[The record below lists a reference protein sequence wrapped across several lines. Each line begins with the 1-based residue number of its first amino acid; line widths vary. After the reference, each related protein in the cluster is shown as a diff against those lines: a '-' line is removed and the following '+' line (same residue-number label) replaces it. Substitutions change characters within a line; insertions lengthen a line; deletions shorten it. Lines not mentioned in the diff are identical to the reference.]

1 MLKKFCS
8 LKNMYSRETV
18 LYYKDQY
25 YRNISYISFVTYV
38 MLLAISNFNLT
49 IPCTFQSYNTSLYG
63 RYKKDPDFHIPS
75 ILPSLISVTM
85 RLRGLQS
92 RKAAFR
98 FLKLLLP
105 EKLKNSI
112 FEMPIIAQTLHINN
126 LRTTST
132 KSINLHTIRK
142 LIEYS
147 LKAMFTLTVFRI
159 LLFKGRLV
167 LSPAQRG
174 TGSERVTRNSG

>member
-92 RKAAFR
+92 RKAAVR

-112 FEMPIIAQTLHINN
+112 FEMPIIAKTY
-126 LRTTST
+126 TSIT
-132 KSINLHTIRK
+132 W
-142 LIEYS
+142 EPQVQS
-147 LKAMFTLTVFRI
+147 LSTCIPLES
-159 LLFKGRLV
+159 LLNI
-167 LSPAQRG
+167 P
-174 TGSERVTRNSG
+174 